1 MGLFAAALDKICEQC
16 STQSIYMLAG
26 LGFATVIVLSVVINV
41 LAQLLFKNPN
51 EPPVVFHWFPFIG
64 NTISY
69 GIDPYKFFF
78 ECRRK
83 VGQSSW
89 NIELNPDRLANSLA
103 MHSTATSSRSSYSA
117 KRPQSSWE
125 PKATTLS

>member
-1 MGLFAAALDKICEQC
+1 
-16 STQSIYMLAG
+16 MLAG
-26 LGFATVIVLSVVINV
+26 LGVITLLVLSVVINV

-69 GIDPYKFFF
+69 GIDPYNFFF

-83 VGQSSW
+83 VGRALE
-89 NIELNPDRLANSLA
+89 I
-103 MHSTATSSRSSYSA
+103 
-117 KRPQSSWE
+117 
-125 PKATTLS
+125 

>member
-16 STQSIYMLAG
+16 STQSIYVLAG

-83 VGQSSW
+83 VRQSS
-89 NIELNPDRLANSLA
+89 LYLPDRLANLLPVN
-103 MHSTATSSRSSYSA
+103 STATSSRSSYSA
-117 KRPQSSWE
+117 KRPPSSWE